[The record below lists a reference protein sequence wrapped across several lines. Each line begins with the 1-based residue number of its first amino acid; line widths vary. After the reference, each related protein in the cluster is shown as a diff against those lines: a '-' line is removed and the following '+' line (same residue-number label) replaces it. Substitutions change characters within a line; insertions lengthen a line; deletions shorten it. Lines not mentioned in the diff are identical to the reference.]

1 MPSILQVT
9 MWEREIKVKPEEK
22 CLILLKVMK
31 TSTQN
36 SVRNIDQKMEC
47 LFYMEKN
54 PSAHLSCNKTLL
66 YLISRPTLITKVSEN
81 TISEFS

>member
-22 CLILLKVMK
+22 YLILLKVMK

-47 LFYMEKN
+47 LFYMEKI
-54 PSAHLSCNKTLL
+54 PLPTCPVIKL
-66 YLISRPTLITKVSEN
+66 YCISYQARH
-81 TISEFS
+81 